1 MLSDAIQPP
10 TLAPALKAVMRWLTS
25 ERIAGTLI
33 GGVAVSIR
41 GQPRFTKDVDAVI
54 LADDLGWE
62 RAVESAA
69 RYGLVPRVE
78 DVLKFASRSRMLLL
92 RHEAS
97 GVEVDVSL
105 GALPF
110 ERQAI
115 DRSTVVTVGRMRLRV
130 ASAEDLVIMKA
141 LARRP
146 KDFVDIDSI
155 LDVHRDLDLD
165 RIRHYLREFSSVLEM
180 PEIHEDFERLL
191 RRKKQKGQA

>member
-1 MLSDAIQPP
+1 
-10 TLAPALKAVMRWLTS
+10 MRWLTS